1 MSTNTPRP
9 TKAQRRDDARAKAI
23 AMRQEQER
31 KARRTRLIAIGG
43 LVAAVLVLGGVV
55 LAIVRQG
62 QANAEAYGQVVYG
75 SGEQGVVAPALAD
88 VETPEGADESGGIV
102 IGKDG
107 VGDTGDGDETVVNV
121 YFDFMCPWCG
131 RFDAANAEELDRL
144 AATGDVTVIYH
155 NISFLD
161 GNSQG
166 TFYST
171 RAANAAAV
179 VAAESPEH
187 YTDFVTALYAN
198 QPDEGSSGLSD
209 AKIAEIAQ
217 GVGVP
222 ASVTDQF
229 TAVVDGTYEVG
240 EGDSVERTGTW
251 RTYAPFVAAATRQAG
266 VDLGK
271 LTTPSVLIDGEQ
283 FTGDLYTPGALT
295 QAVEAAVGAKG

>member
-1 MSTNTPRP
+1 MSTSNPRP
-9 TKAQRRDDARAKAI
+9 TKAQRRDDARAKAL

-31 KARRTRLIAIGG
+31 KAKRTRLIAIGG
-43 LVAAVLVLGGVV
+43 LVAAVVVLGGVV

-75 SGEQGVVAPALAD
+75 GGDSATVAPALAD
-88 VETPEGADESGGIV
+88 VEAPEGADESGGIV

-107 VGDTGDGDETVVNV
+107 VGDAGDGDETVVNV

-166 TFYST
+166 TFFST

-187 YTDFVTALYAN
+187 YTDFVTALYEN
-198 QPDEGSSGLSD
+198 QPAEGSSGLSD

-229 TAVVDGTYEVG
+229 TTVVDGTYEVG
-240 EGDSVERTGTW
+240 EGDADEKTGTW

-266 VDLGK
+266 TDLGK
-271 LTTPSVLIDGEQ
+271 LSTPSVLIDGEQ

-295 QAVEAAVGAKG
+295 QAVEAAVAAKG